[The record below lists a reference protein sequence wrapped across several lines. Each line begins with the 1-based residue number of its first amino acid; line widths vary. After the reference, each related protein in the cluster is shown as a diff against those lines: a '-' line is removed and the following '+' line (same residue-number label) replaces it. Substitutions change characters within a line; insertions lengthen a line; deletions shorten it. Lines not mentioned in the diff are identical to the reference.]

1 VKELDL
7 SCCLNMRV
15 LKLVNVC
22 LEMEVLDVSPLQ
34 HLKSLEVDL
43 DSKKVQIFGLG
54 CLRNLVYLRLGSK
67 QRDFSYKEIEGLT
80 SLNAL
85 ILICSGE
92 RVEKLPDLSRLN
104 LLQDAI
110 LTDFGK
116 ADTISGLGSRMT
128 NLKRLDL
135 SGCSMLRCCNGVG
148 ELLALEELDLSW
160 CEALEELPNL
170 GRLTNLLKLYIFFC
184 ELIEAVPGLSD
195 LVLLEVFGA
204 TRCARLAELPDMH
217 KLVNLQELELGWCP
231 LIQTIPGLS
240 DLIALKSLKA
250 DCRVFQGISDLRKL
264 TKLEDLKIQ
273 KWSAQGCL
281 PCLSDLVNLKRL
293 EIDGPAGVDEFTGL
307 LNLRCNL
314 QDLEIVRCGFK
325 DVQFWSNT
333 PTLTSLIVSDCDQLE
348 RLRGLDKLTGL
359 EVLYI
364 SGCES
369 LRDWNSGSGLR
380 LFGADLNTSGSFLQL
395 HTLFLREV
403 AFTEL
408 PDLSSFPQLW
418 FLGLSE
424 CGELTNL
431 TSTAPSTALETLK
444 LKRCRNLRTLP
455 DLSHLVSLRRFT
467 LKDCGVQL
475 TQHGIEK
482 MNALCP
488 GLVWELDDPP
498 VTELERDAKRLR
510 S

>member
-1 VKELDL
+1 
-7 SCCLNMRV
+7 
-15 LKLVNVC
+15 
-22 LEMEVLDVSPLQ
+22 
-34 HLKSLEVDL
+34 
-43 DSKKVQIFGLG
+43 
-54 CLRNLVYLRLGSK
+54 
-67 QRDFSYKEIEGLT
+67 
-80 SLNAL
+80 
-85 ILICSGE
+85 
-92 RVEKLPDLSRLN
+92 
-104 LLQDAI
+104 
-110 LTDFGK
+110 
-116 ADTISGLGSRMT
+116 
-128 NLKRLDL
+128 
-135 SGCSMLRCCNGVG
+135 
-148 ELLALEELDLSW
+148 
-160 CEALEELPNL
+160 
-170 GRLTNLLKLYIFFC
+170 
-184 ELIEAVPGLSD
+184 
-195 LVLLEVFGA
+195 
-204 TRCARLAELPDMH
+204 
-217 KLVNLQELELGWCP
+217 
-231 LIQTIPGLS
+231 
-240 DLIALKSLKA
+240 
-250 DCRVFQGISDLRKL
+250 
-264 TKLEDLKIQ
+264 
-273 KWSAQGCL
+273 
-281 PCLSDLVNLKRL
+281 
-293 EIDGPAGVDEFTGL
+293 
-307 LNLRCNL
+307 
-314 QDLEIVRCGFK
+314 
-325 DVQFWSNT
+325 VQFWSNT